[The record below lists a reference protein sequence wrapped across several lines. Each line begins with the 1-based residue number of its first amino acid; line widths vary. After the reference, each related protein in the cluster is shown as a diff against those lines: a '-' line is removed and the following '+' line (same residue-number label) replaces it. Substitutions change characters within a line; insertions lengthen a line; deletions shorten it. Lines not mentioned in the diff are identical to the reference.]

1 MKNKRNIL
9 SKPVITITAITVI
22 TIFFACNSATQRS
35 TQKRTKKPN
44 ILFIFADDLNYQMVH
59 ATGNAELTVPN
70 LDKLVEEG
78 VMITHAYN
86 MGSWSPAVCMAS
98 RGMLNTGRFLWKA
111 HSVEPK
117 LNQLTRKG
125 DIWAK
130 LMEKA
135 GYETYMTGKWHVKV
149 TADSVFDH
157 VVHVRPGM
165 PNQTP
170 QGYNRPLS
178 PQDTIWE
185 PWDTKYGGYWK
196 GGKHWSEVLGDD
208 AVNFL
213 KGASKSDKP
222 FFMYLA
228 FNASHDP
235 RQSPKKFVDMYP
247 IDRVSVPENFLPEY
261 PYEDQIGCGKKL
273 RDERLMPF
281 PRTKY
286 AVKVNRQEYDAITTH
301 MDVQIGRI
309 LDALRETGKL
319 DNTYIF
325 FTADHGLAVGEH
337 GLAGKQNLYDCSL
350 RVPLIVVGP
359 KVPKN
364 KKIDTDVYLQD
375 IMASALDIVGVKKP
389 DFVDFN
395 SFMPIIHGKRGKSYY
410 NAIYGA
416 YLNLQR
422 MIREDGFKLIIYPK
436 VPVVRLYNLND
447 DPYEMVDLG
456 QDSKYQGKIRSLF
469 ADFEKLQ
476 VKMEDTLNLKYYFPD
491 LSTR

>member
-1 MKNKRNIL
+1 MKSKCNIL
-9 SKPVITITAITVI
+9 SKLVITISVITVVSM
-22 TIFFACNSATQRS
+22 FFAFNSGKQKS
-35 TQKRTKKPN
+35 TKERTKKPN
-44 ILFIFADDLNYQMVH
+44 ILFIFADDLNYQMVR
-59 ATGNAELTVPN
+59 ATSNPELITPN

-78 VMITHAYN
+78 VTITNSYN
-86 MGSWSPAVCMAS
+86 MGSWTPAVCVAS
-98 RGMLNTGRFLWKA
+98 RAMLNTGRFLWSA
-111 HSVEPK
+111 HNIEPK
-117 LNQLTRKG
+117 LNHLIRKG
-125 DIWAK
+125 DLWAK

-149 TADSVFDH
+149 DADSVFDH
-157 VVHVRPGM
+157 VIHVRPGM

-178 PQDTIWE
+178 PQDTVWE

-208 AVNFL
+208 AVKFL
-213 KGASKSDKP
+213 KEASKSDKP

-247 IDRVSVPENFLPEY
+247 LDKVSVPKNFLPEY
-261 PYEDQIGCGKKL
+261 PYKDQIGCGKHL
-273 RDERLMPF
+273 RDERLLPF

-301 MDVQIGRI
+301 MNVQIGRI
-309 LDALRETGKL
+309 LDALKETGKL

-375 IMASALDIVGVKKP
+375 IMASALDIAGVKKP

-395 SFMPIIHGKRGKSYY
+395 SFMPIIFGERKSSYY
-410 NAIYGA
+410 DAIYGA
-416 YLNLQR
+416 YINFQR
-422 MIREDGFKLIIYPK
+422 MIRKDGFKLIIYPK
-436 VPVVRLYNLND
+436 VPIVRLYNLND
-447 DPYEMVDLG
+447 DPDEMVDLA
-456 QDSKYQGKIRSLF
+456 QDLKYQAKIKILF

-476 VKMEDTLNLKYYFPD
+476 VKMKDTLNLKYYFPD
-491 LSTR
+491 LSIR